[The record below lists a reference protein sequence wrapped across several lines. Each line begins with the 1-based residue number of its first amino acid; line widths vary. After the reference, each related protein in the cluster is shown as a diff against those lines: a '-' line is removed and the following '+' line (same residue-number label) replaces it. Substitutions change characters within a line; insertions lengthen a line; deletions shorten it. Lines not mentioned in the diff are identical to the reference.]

1 MLRFSDSGKHPLQT
15 VRSEKFGKGALSK
28 ILRSQLQLRWGGHS
42 LSFRLKK
49 KTKSRTHRG
58 CHIWAL
64 PISMSGSSFLLSV
77 CPKYVGNVAKT
88 LREVGT
94 YELRAG
100 HRYRRRS
107 ARRGPAR
114 TRFFTR
120 AAGQISRSSW
130 IMVCQDGVGK
140 RSVL

>member
-1 MLRFSDSGKHPLQT
+1 M
-15 VRSEKFGKGALSK
+15 
-28 ILRSQLQLRWGGHS
+28 
-42 LSFRLKK
+42 
-49 KTKSRTHRG
+49 
-58 CHIWAL
+58 
-64 PISMSGSSFLLSV
+64 SV

-120 AAGQISRSSW
+120 AAR
-130 IMVCQDGVGK
+130 VKYRDRVGLWSAK
-140 RSVL
+140 TVWESAPCFERDAFSGASV